1 MVDYSAHVRYT
12 PAMSDHPVEYEYIDP
27 SFQLDPYHP
36 ANESYFRTEQAL
48 KRAIVDQSL
57 KCRQRHVEIAKLR
70 VRGLN
75 IADIAEQASCHPQ
88 TVGHILKRPEVKEL
102 IELLHHLSLHLE
114 GPSIELRKRKL
125 WEMAIDNQQDEPK
138 TAISAIQE
146 MNRMDGVGKDVKD
159 SKIEITINNQLGR
172 GPLDA

>member
-1 MVDYSAHVRYT
+1 
-12 PAMSDHPVEYEYIDP
+12 MSDHPVEYEYIDP